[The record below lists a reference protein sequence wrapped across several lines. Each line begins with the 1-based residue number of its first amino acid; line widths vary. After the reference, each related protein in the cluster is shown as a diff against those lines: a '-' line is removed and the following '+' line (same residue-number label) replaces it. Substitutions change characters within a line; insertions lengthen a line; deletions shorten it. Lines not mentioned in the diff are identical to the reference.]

1 MKRLI
6 QRYLLSLEKSR
17 NQSVAPPERLDEQE
31 LRDLITR
38 LQDALRRREE
48 SKHAADAIK
57 RQAKVSDES
66 SLLSLMRDYLISEV
80 FPYQGDIFVI
90 REVSTIDSSAFFRY
104 PN

>member
-6 QRYLLSLEKSR
+6 QRYLLSLEKTR

-31 LRDLITR
+31 LKDLITR
-38 LQDALRRREE
+38 LQDVLRRREE

-57 RQAKVSDES
+57 RQTKVSDERS
-66 SLLSLMRDYLISEV
+66 MFSPIILLCEITLKRS
-80 FPYQGDIFVI
+80 
-90 REVSTIDSSAFFRY
+90 